1 MIKKYIDQ
9 SGEDL
14 WEVYVNIRSQSSTL
28 RTQKRIK
35 GIKTEALAKKQE
47 LLLTRECERELLLKE
62 SKGISW
68 DELLEKYEL
77 YLRDNFSEKMSVTT
91 QSDYI
96 GSIRKHTGHWMKR
109 EASGITNIETR
120 ELFNR
125 IGDSISLKQ
134 KNNIK
139 MILSNIF
146 RYGMESNLLK
156 GMHSLP
162 TAGIQFK
169 KPDEVKQEILTLS
182 EIRKL
187 LATSKE
193 MDYRWYPIWAFA
205 LLTGMRNGELFALT
219 WDDIDLENKIMVVS
233 KSYNKRTRKTKSTKS
248 GYRRHIPISSEL
260 EILLRE
266 LKLKSGGNPF
276 VLPRIRDWGKGYQA
290 QQLRMFCQSLG
301 IPSIKFHTLRAC
313 FATQLLRQGIPAI
326 QIQKICGW
334 KDLETMQRYIRM
346 AGIEVTGVTEGLKI
360 LPDNEVMGKVMY
372 LHTT

>member
-1 MIKKYIDQ
+1 MIKKYLG
-9 SGEDL
+9 SNGEEL
-14 WEVYVNIRSQSSTL
+14 WEVYVNIRSGTTGL

-35 GIKTEALAKKQE
+35 SIETEVQAKRIESQ
-47 LLLTRECERELLLKE
+47 TIRDCERVLSHKD
-62 SKGISW
+62 SMGVSW
-68 DELLEKYEL
+68 NDLVEKYEL
-77 YLRDNFSEKMSVTT
+77 YLKDNFSEKMSVTT
-91 QSDYI
+91 QRDYI
-96 GSIRKHTGHWMKR
+96 GSIRKHTDHWMKR
-109 EASGITNIETR
+109 EASGITNLETR

-125 IGDSISLKQ
+125 IADSISLKQ

-139 MILSNIF
+139 MILTNIF
-146 RYGMESNLLK
+146 RYGMESNLIK

-169 KPDEVKQEILTLS
+169 RPDEVKQEILTLS

-187 LATSKE
+187 LATSKQ

-248 GYRRHIPISSEL
+248 GYRRHIPVSSEL

-266 LKLKSGGNPF
+266 LKLKSGGSPF

-301 IPSIKFHTLRAC
+301 LPSIKFHTLRAC
-313 FATQLLRQGIPAI
+313 FATQLLRQGIPAV

-372 LHTT
+372 LQTT

>member
-313 FATQLLRQGIPAI
+313 FATQLLRQGIPAV